1 MLDVRLAIKK
11 IASTLLLSLSLASV
25 TLALGEAPGGALGT
39 KPPPQLTHSS
49 LAPMATL
56 ELRFDRTARAVSA
69 QSPSTRLALP
79 PADGPSSGLLA
90 TQDAQALNKM
100 DLALRTMQ
108 AQLVNSEQDVSQLR
122 VQLKKAK
129 SERYHNALVY
139 VLIVWLVLALACLA
153 TLMWPKSPR
162 KFMDSTRWLESV
174 MSISDRY
181 ETAFPKTVIAKP
193 VTANHPP
200 LAARA
205 ATGHAGMTVEA
216 LEMRDTELNKLF
228 DESVFPATAIT
239 GSEATQVAHS

>member
-1 MLDVRLAIKK
+1 MLDVCRAIKK
-11 IASTLLLSLSLASV
+11 IAGSLLLILSLVSV
-25 TLALGEAPGGALGT
+25 AMALGDVHGAALAA
-39 KPPPQLTHSS
+39 KPLPPPSHSS
-49 LAPMATL
+49 LEPMVPL

-90 TQDAQALNKM
+90 TQDAQALKKM
-100 DLALRTMQ
+100 DVALRTMQ

-129 SERYHNALVY
+129 SERFHNALVY
-139 VLIVWLVLALACLA
+139 VLIVWLVLALTCLA

-228 DESVFPATAIT
+228 EESVFPATAIT